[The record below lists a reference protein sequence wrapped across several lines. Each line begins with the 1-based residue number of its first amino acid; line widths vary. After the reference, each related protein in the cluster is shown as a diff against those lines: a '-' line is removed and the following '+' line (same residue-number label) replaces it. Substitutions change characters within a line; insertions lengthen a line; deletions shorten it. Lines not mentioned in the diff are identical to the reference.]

1 MKIVDVAVTVVGA
14 PWRELTFVELTTDD
28 GRIGTGEVRMV
39 NKTETL
45 VACLR
50 ELGPRYVIGSDP
62 FEVERLGWHFQRGEY
77 GRAGEVSQSALSA
90 FDMACWDLMGQS
102 LGVPIHRLL
111 GGRFRDRIPAYANG
125 WYQAERDPAEIAR
138 FARVVVARGYRALK
152 LDPFGA
158 AFVRLS
164 APERRLSL
172 AIVEAVRAA
181 VGPDIELMIE
191 MHGRFGE
198 AEAIGLA
205 RDLEPFRPAWIEEPV
220 PPENPEPLRRVRA
233 ATTIP
238 VASGERVHA
247 LPDMRGFIDGE
258 ALDIVQCDLSH
269 FGGFLPMKRLAGWAD
284 AHYLELAPHNVCG
297 PVATAANVQFAAATP
312 NVRILEHFN
321 DFADPWVMTLV
332 DEAPTVDRADG
343 CFGVSERP
351 GLGLRLNHAVAAAHP
366 ATGGRLQLFVAG
378 WEKRAGT
385 DGAADPA

>member
-1 MKIVDVAVTVVGA
+1 
-14 PWRELTFVELTTDD
+14 
-28 GRIGTGEVRMV
+28 MV

-50 ELGPRYVIGSDP
+50 ELGPRYVIGTDP
-62 FEVERLGWHFQRGEY
+62 FEVERLGWNFQRGEY
-77 GRAGEVSQSALSA
+77 GRPGEVSQSALSA
-90 FDMACWDLMGQS
+90 FDMACWDLMGQA
-102 LGVPIHRLL
+102 LDVPIHRLL

-125 WYQAERDPAEIAR
+125 WYQAERDPATIAR
-138 FARVVVARGYRALK
+138 LAAGVVERGYRALK

-158 AFVRLS
+158 ASDRLS

-172 AIVEAVRAA
+172 AIVEEVRST
-181 VGPDIELMIE
+181 VGPDVEIMIE
-191 MHGRFGE
+191 MHGRFGA

-220 PPENPEPLRRVRA
+220 PPENPEPLRRVRE

-238 VASGERVHA
+238 VAAGERVHA

-269 FGGFLPMKRLAGWAD
+269 FGGFLPMKGLAGWAE

-332 DEAPTVDRADG
+332 DAPPTVDREDG
-343 CFGVSERP
+343 CFGVSDRP
-351 GLGLRLNHAVAAAHP
+351 GLGLRLDHDVCAEHP
-366 ATGGRLQLFVAG
+366 ATGGRLQLFVPG
-378 WEKRAGT
+378 WETRSAG
-385 DGAADPA
+385 GADPA